1 MEMTLLWRCLFP
13 PHKRQMKLLHPSPA
27 RRRTLRTIICAGLAF
42 IHPGIAGDDVPPAAM
57 LAGRWREGLDP
68 ARYWVSEKL
77 DGVRACWDGRRLRF
91 RSGRSI
97 PAPGWFV
104 AALPDVPLDGELWLG
119 RGRFEALSGLVRRE
133 AVDEAGWRSVRY
145 MVFDTPGGAGTFGE
159 RLVRLQRIVEGAE
172 LPWLQVVPQF
182 RVADAASL
190 AATLDTVLAAGGEGL
205 MLHRADAHWDNGRSE
220 ALLKLT
226 PFLDAE
232 ARVVGHLPGRG
243 KYAKVVGALEVERPD
258 GRRFRIGTGLSDADR
273 RNPPAVGSEVTY
285 RYRELTG
292 GGLPRFPVF
301 VRVRELP

>member
-1 MEMTLLWRCLFP
+1 M
-13 PHKRQMKLLHPSPA
+13 KRLQRSPA
-27 RRRTLRTIICAGLAF
+27 RRRILRAILCAGLLSLRR
-42 IHPGIAGDDVPPAAM
+42 GIASEDVPPAAM

-68 ARYWVSEKL
+68 AAYWVSEKL
-77 DGVRACWDGRRLRF
+77 DGVRACWDGQRLRF
-91 RSGRSI
+91 RSGRPI
-97 PAPGWFV
+97 PAPGWFI

-133 AVDEAGWRSVRY
+133 TLDETGWRSVRY
-145 MVFDTPGGAGTFGE
+145 MVFDTPGAAGTFEE
-159 RLVRLQRIVEGAE
+159 RLTRLRGIVERAG

-182 RVADAASL
+182 RVVDAAAL
-190 AATLDTVLAAGGEGL
+190 AATLDAVLAAGGEGL
-205 MLHRADAHWDNGRSE
+205 MLHRADARWENGRSE

-243 KYAKVVGALEVERPD
+243 KYAGMVGALEVETPD
-258 GRRFRIGTGLSDADR
+258 GRRFRIGSGLSDADR
-273 RNPPAVGSEVTY
+273 RAPPPLGSEVTY

-301 VRVRELP
+301 VRIRKVP

>member
-1 MEMTLLWRCLFP
+1 M
-13 PHKRQMKLLHPSPA
+13 
-27 RRRTLRTIICAGLAF
+27 LRAILCAGLLSLRR
-42 IHPGIAGDDVPPAAM
+42 GIASEDVPPAAM

-68 ARYWVSEKL
+68 AAYWVSEKL
-77 DGVRACWDGRRLRF
+77 DGVRACWDGQRLRF
-91 RSGRSI
+91 RSGRPI
-97 PAPGWFV
+97 PAPGWFI

-119 RGRFEALSGLVRRE
+119 RGRFEAVSGLVRRE
-133 AVDEAGWRSVRY
+133 AVDETGWRSVRY
-145 MVFDTPGGAGTFGE
+145 MVFDTPGAAGTFDE
-159 RLVRLQRIVEGAE
+159 RLTRLRGIVERAG

-182 RVADAASL
+182 RVVDAAAL
-190 AATLDTVLAAGGEGL
+190 AATLDAVLAAGGEGL
-205 MLHRADAHWDNGRSE
+205 MLHRADAPWENGRSE

-243 KYAKVVGALEVERPD
+243 KYAGMVGALEVETPD

-273 RNPPAVGSEVTY
+273 RAPPPLGSEVTY

-301 VRVRELP
+301 VRIRNVP

>member
-1 MEMTLLWRCLFP
+1 M
-13 PHKRQMKLLHPSPA
+13 
-27 RRRTLRTIICAGLAF
+27 LRAILCAGLLSLRR
-42 IHPGIAGDDVPPAAM
+42 GIASEDVPPAAM

-68 ARYWVSEKL
+68 AAYWVSEKL
-77 DGVRACWDGRRLRF
+77 DGVRACWDGQRLRF
-91 RSGRSI
+91 RSGRPI
-97 PAPGWFV
+97 PAPGWFI

-119 RGRFEALSGLVRRE
+119 RGRFEAVSGLVRRE
-133 AVDEAGWRSVRY
+133 AVDETGWRSVRY
-145 MVFDTPGGAGTFGE
+145 MVFDTPGAAGSFDE
-159 RLVRLQRIVEGAE
+159 RLTRLRGIVERAG

-182 RVADAASL
+182 RVVDAAAL
-190 AATLDTVLAAGGEGL
+190 AATLDAVLAAGGEGL
-205 MLHRADAHWDNGRSE
+205 MLHRADAPWENGRSE

-243 KYAKVVGALEVERPD
+243 KYAGMVGALEVETPD

-273 RNPPAVGSEVTY
+273 RAPPPLGSEVTY

-301 VRVRELP
+301 VRIRKVP

>member
-1 MEMTLLWRCLFP
+1 
-13 PHKRQMKLLHPSPA
+13 MKVLHPSLV
-27 RRRTLRTIICAGLAF
+27 RRRMLRAIVCAGLLLMRRGVAADDEP
-42 IHPGIAGDDVPPAAM
+42 PGVM

-68 ARYWVSEKL
+68 AAYWVSEKL
-77 DGVRACWDGRRLRF
+77 DGVRACWDGQRLRF

-97 PAPGWFV
+97 PAPAWFI

-133 AVDEAGWRSVRY
+133 VADEAGWGSVRY
-145 MVFDTPGGAGTFGE
+145 MVFDTPGSAGTFGE
-159 RLVRLQRIVEGAE
+159 RLARLRSFVEGAG

-182 RVADAASL
+182 RVASAASL
-190 AATLDTVLAAGGEGL
+190 AATLDAVLAAGGEGL
-205 MLHRADAHWDNGRSE
+205 MLHRADAHWENGRSD

-232 ARVVGHLPGRG
+232 ARVVGYLPGRG
-243 KYAKVVGALEVERPD
+243 KYDGMVGALEVEMPD

-273 RNPPAVGSEVTY
+273 RQPPPIGSEVTY
-285 RYRELTG
+285 RYRELMG

-301 VRVRELP
+301 VRVRSLP